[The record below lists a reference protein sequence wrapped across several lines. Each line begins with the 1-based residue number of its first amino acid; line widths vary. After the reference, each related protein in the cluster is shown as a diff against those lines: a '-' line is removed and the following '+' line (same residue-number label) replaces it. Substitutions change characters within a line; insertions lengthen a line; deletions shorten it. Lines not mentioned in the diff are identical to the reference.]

1 MDPLTRLMGKT
12 SLIYLLLGFV
22 LGGVLMIAEA
32 TGAGWASSWSVV
44 HTHILFVGWFVQFA
58 IGIAYWLLPRR
69 KTPEKP
75 YGYNETLAYFA
86 YGLINAGMI
95 LRILI
100 EPFYFSGALQGAI
113 VTAGLSISGVL
124 QTAAGVIW
132 ARQLWGRFF
141 LRYSASNRPQK
152 KNQATTPPQ
161 EQ

>member
-22 LGGVLMIAEA
+22 LGGVLLIAEA
-32 TGAGWASSWSVV
+32 TGASWGGAWSVI
-44 HTHILFVGWFVQFA
+44 HAHILFVGWFVQFA

-75 YGYNETLAYFA
+75 YGYNETPAYIA

-100 EPFYFSGALQGAI
+100 EPFYFSGTLQGAI
-113 VTAGLSISGVL
+113 VTVGLSISGVL
-124 QTAAGVIW
+124 QAIAGAIW
-132 ARQLWGRFF
+132 AWQLWGRFF
-141 LRYSASNRPQK
+141 LRYTASNRPPK
-152 KNQATTPPQ
+152 KDQSTS
-161 EQ
+161 